1 MYSKKSDDLLE
12 QLLINRKV
20 KNKKNF
26 FNPKISDYKKDLTI
40 PGTAKALERIQKA
53 IKSEELIIAYGD
65 YDVDGICG
73 AAILYLGLTKMGA
86 RVLPYIPNREKE
98 GYGLSRVGLDFA
110 RDSGAGLVI
119 TTDTGIVAF
128 EQAKYVKK
136 LGLDLIIT
144 DHHEPKGNNRPL
156 AYAIVHSI
164 DLCGAAVAWTL
175 FQDEELL
182 DLVALATVADMMPLL
197 DVNRCLVKTGLIKL
211 NFTQRVGL
219 LALFHEAGLSLG
231 EIGSYEIGHIIAP
244 RLNAMGRLEHAIDS
258 LRLLCTKDPIKA
270 RKLAELLSDTNNQRK
285 TMTQQAVNEALLMV
299 KKSARIHILSSP
311 NWNAGIIG
319 LVAGRICEETQRPAI
334 AISVGEEFSKGSARS
349 NNGINIVE
357 TIRKCED
364 LLVAVGGHEGA
375 AGFTIATKNIKLFQK
390 RLENMNLQIVDEDL
404 PAGRQD
410 KTLEI
415 EAEVSVKNLTLDLAK
430 NLLDFEPFGVANPKP
445 ILATFNMR
453 LSDLRT
459 VGDNKHLK
467 GRVDGI
473 DFIAFGMGD
482 LINVLKNG
490 QLINIAYTLEIDRWD
505 SREKLQL
512 KIKDIQL

>member
-1 MYSKKSDDLLE
+1 MYLKKSDELLE
-12 QLLINRKV
+12 QLLVNRKV

-73 AAILYLGLTKMGA
+73 VAILYLGLTKMGA
-86 RVLPYIPNREKE
+86 RVLPYIPHREKE

-110 RDSGAGLVI
+110 KNAGAGLI
-119 TTDTGIVAF
+119 ISCDTGIVAF

-144 DHHEPKGNNRPL
+144 DHHQPDGKKLPEAL
-156 AYAIVHSI
+156 AILHTTK
-164 DLCGAAVAWTL
+164 LCGAAVAWTL

-219 LALFHEAGLSLG
+219 LALFHEAGLNLG
-231 EIGSYEIGHIIAP
+231 EIGSYEVGHIIAP

-258 LRLLCTKDPIKA
+258 LRLLCTKDPVKA

-285 TMTQQAVNEALLMV
+285 IMTQQSVNEALLMV

-390 RLENMNLQIVDEDL
+390 RLENMDL
-404 PAGRQD
+404 PADEEER
-410 KTLEI
+410 TLGI
-415 EAEVSVKNLTLDLAK
+415 EAEVPVKKLTLTLAK

-445 ILATFNMR
+445 VLATYNMK

-459 VGDNKHLK
+459 VGEGKHLK
-467 GRVDGI
+467 GKADNI
-473 DFIAFGMGD
+473 DFIAFGTGD
-482 LINVLKNG
+482 LINVLQNN
-490 QLINIAYTLEIDRWD
+490 QFANLAYTLEIDHWD

-512 KIKDIQL
+512 KVKDILDVI